1 MFQKLQIFCF
11 RPVCIMGA
19 IISWAS
25 FSLSVMSP
33 NIPVLM
39 ITYGVMGG
47 FGLGLIY
54 LPAIVSVGFYFEK
67 RRALATGISVCGSG
81 VGAFVMAP
89 LVSWLVTVYDW
100 KSTNLVLGG
109 ICLLCILL
117 GGLMRPLEEVAVPIN
132 RRRSSIF
139 LTMELPDGTKVNI
152 EHLTFSFIT
161 ASSDSQ
167 HWSLTKS

>member
-1 MFQKLQIFCF
+1 
-11 RPVCIMGA
+11 MGA